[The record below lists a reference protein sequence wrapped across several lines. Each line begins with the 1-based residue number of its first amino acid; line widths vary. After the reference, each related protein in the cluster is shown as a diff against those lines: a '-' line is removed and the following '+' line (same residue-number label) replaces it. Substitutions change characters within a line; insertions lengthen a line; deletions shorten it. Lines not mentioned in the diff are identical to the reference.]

1 MERYC
6 WLILLATFLALLGA
20 LWFFQRRQLQWKLQ
34 DESRLSA
41 IAEARQAAFE
51 AERRAAASFQEAEG
65 LRKQS
70 AVIEKEL
77 EALREKVRKRPAQPS
92 TLPECME
99 NLGLLTHQ
107 VVLLEEALKVE
118 RLTVAALSSALTDQ
132 TTRADLLD
140 RAWNLERK
148 RSESYQKQAKR
159 EKVKKVFLALGVG
172 LAGGAVG
179 YGIGV
184 SK

>member
-1 MERYC
+1 
-6 WLILLATFLALLGA
+6 
-20 LWFFQRRQLQWKLQ
+20 
-34 DESRLSA
+34 
-41 IAEARQAAFE
+41 
-51 AERRAAASFQEAEG
+51 
-65 LRKQS
+65 
-70 AVIEKEL
+70 
-77 EALREKVRKRPAQPS
+77 
-92 TLPECME
+92 ME

-148 RSESYQKQAKR
+148 RAESYQKQAKR

-172 LAGGAVG
+172 LAGGAAG
-179 YGIGV
+179 YAIGTTR
-184 SK
+184 